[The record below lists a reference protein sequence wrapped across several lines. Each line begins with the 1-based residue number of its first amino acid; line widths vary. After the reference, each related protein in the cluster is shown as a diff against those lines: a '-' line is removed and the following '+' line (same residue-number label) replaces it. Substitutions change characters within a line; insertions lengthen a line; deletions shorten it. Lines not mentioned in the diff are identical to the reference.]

1 METIEREIIID
12 LDGNTVTETITNEP
26 ELNFNEIEEVLQ
38 KEEASD
44 IQPLEKKKR
53 FRTTRENYRY
63 SNEEIDLNNKRYQL
77 RRYENRD
84 KIISL
89 LADNPDYILVDFNR
103 YEELSTYY
111 FDSLNNRIVSNEY
124 LYLNND
130 LEKCRVE
137 CCGTKDKIV
146 KEDKIIPNYLLNTST
161 NEHTP
166 EKYLLVNIDKL
177 IRSKGKDFYV
187 RYKQGIGYPEIK
199 RLRMSIS
206 EQFKS
211 FTSLTETLNNV
222 VSSVYDSDHYDII
235 YDSRMGSPKTG
246 FTIAVKF
253 DDITITNSIEQ
264 SHHIGT
270 IVVYLEGWAYQDRMR
285 IIKQLKALRT
295 SYTVEEA
302 VMGYTHSHLPP
313 GRSLDDF
320 CLGHDNHMFVQLEGQ
335 QLVSELELESILIG
349 LQDYIAWESLEG
361 GPHIKMEQITLLPQL
376 SNVEFS
382 VEREANYLYAY
393 QMRTYLA
400 MMLKHY
406 DELSEIF
413 NLVRSGKN
421 YRFSYD
427 ENKLFEF
434 VAGCIKEYI
443 EENDNISNLAN
454 SYLYN
459 ISNHKFFHKNNDITN
474 WNDAVNIAKNKL
486 KDYYPVYFKGE
497 TTHPVLTNEES
508 GGDIMFKD
516 MIPMPYGAAL
526 TTIANVIMN
535 MLNNEFKKDEYRN
548 KK

>member
-1 METIEREIIID
+1 METIEREILIS
-12 LDGNTVTETITNEP
+12 LDGDVATETITNEP

-53 FRTTRENYRY
+53 FRTTRENYHY
-63 SNEEIDLNNKRYQL
+63 SEEEIDLNNKRYHA
-77 RRYENRD
+77 RVYENIDR
-84 KIISL
+84 IISL
-89 LADNPDYILVDFNR
+89 LADNPDYILVNFNR
-103 YEELSTYY
+103 YGEPSTYY
-111 FDSLNNRIVSNEY
+111 FDPKNRGIVSNEY

-137 CCGTKDKIV
+137 YCETKDKIV
-146 KEDKIIPNYLLNTST
+146 KEDKIIPNYLLNIST

-166 EKYLLVNIDKL
+166 EKYLLVNLEKL

-199 RLRMSIS
+199 RLRMFILD
-206 EQFKS
+206 QFQG
-211 FTSLTETLNNV
+211 FTSLTKTLNNV

-246 FTIAVKF
+246 FVIAVKF

-285 IIKQLKALRT
+285 ITKRLKALRT

-302 VMGYTHSHLPP
+302 VVGYTHSHLPT
-313 GRSLDDF
+313 GRSLQDF
-320 CLGHDNHMFVQLEGQ
+320 CLGHDNHMFMQLDGQ

-382 VEREANYLYAY
+382 IEREANHLNVY
-393 QMRTYLA
+393 QMKTYLA

-434 VAGCIKEYI
+434 VAECIKEYI
-443 EENDNISNLAN
+443 EENGNTNISD

-459 ISNHKFFHKNNDITN
+459 ISNHKFFYKNNGITN
-474 WNDAVNIAKNKL
+474 WNDAVNIAKDKL

-497 TTHPVLTNEES
+497 TIHPVLINEES
-508 GGDIMFKD
+508 GGDSVFKD
-516 MIPMPYGAAL
+516 MIPMPHGAAL
-526 TTIANVIMN
+526 TVIANVIMN